1 MAAQGKGMHHLE
13 RYRDVIPEFDEFL
26 RTLETPLHLTVRIN
40 TIKTTADR
48 LKEHLDNSQIGYSE
62 LGWYRYGLKLETER
76 PGRMLEHLM
85 GHIYPQEEM
94 SMVPVVVLSPRPGE
108 SVLDICAAPGS
119 KTTQIC
125 MHMENRG
132 LVVANEPSAARIV
145 PLRAN
150 CERMGALN
158 VAVTKYDGRH
168 FPRQQFDRVLVDAP
182 CSSQGMARKDLLV
195 LDRYSVKRSLDL
207 QRLQVDILQ
216 RAISLVRPG
225 GVVVYSTCTYA
236 PEENEA
242 VVAQVL
248 DRARLDS
255 SALSGLTG
263 SPGLEEWMGSELGS
277 ALRRCTRY
285 YPHQNNTGGFFVAK
299 LIKT

>member
-1 MAAQGKGMHHLE
+1 MQHLE
-13 RYRDVIPEFDEFL
+13 RYRDMIPDFDEFL
-26 RTLETPLHLTVRIN
+26 QILATPLPLTVRVN
-40 TIKTTADR
+40 LLKTTANR
-48 LKEHLDNSQIGYSE
+48 LKEHLDRAGIGYSE
-62 LGWYRYGLKLETER
+62 LRWYPYGLRLEMDR

-94 SMVPVVVLSPRPGE
+94 SMVPVAVLSPRPGE

-119 KTTQIC
+119 KTTQIS

-132 LVVANEPSAARIV
+132 LAVANEPSAARIV

-158 VAVTKYDGRH
+158 VAVTKFDGRH
-168 FPRQQFDRVLVDAP
+168 FPRYQFDRVLVDAP
-182 CSSQGMARKDLLV
+182 CSSQGMARKDLKV

-207 QRLQVDILQ
+207 HRLQVEILH

-242 VVAQVL
+242 VVARVL
-248 DRARLDS
+248 DRARLEDV
-255 SALSGLTG
+255 ALSGLSG
-263 SPGLEEWMGSELGS
+263 SPGLEEWEGTDYGGELK
-277 ALRRCTRY
+277 RCARY